1 MSSPTEEQAKAINTT
16 GNNIIVS
23 AGAGSGKTFVLKER
37 VLKTVQEGVSVEDL
51 IILTFTKNAASE
63 MKDRIRKIIS
73 EHPELKSES
82 EKVDSAYIT
91 TFDSFASSIVK
102 KYNYLLNISKDFSI
116 IDDNIVKIELTKIL
130 DEILDSYYKNP
141 TEEFNH
147 FINTNTVKND
157 TEIKKAILRLYS
169 NLGNLLDKEKFLDE
183 ALEKYFSKD
192 YINEKIDEYTNL
204 VFEKLE
210 SIKPLCET
218 LIDISPTEKS
228 IEANQDYYN
237 SIDSATTIEEL
248 KEVLDT
254 KKLAVV
260 QKQEDYK
267 DLRGKIVEIEKEIK
281 ALILYSTNELKT
293 NYLSTKTSVGVV
305 INILKEL
312 NNRIKK
318 FKENNNA
325 YEFGDIS
332 RKAIELVSKHE
343 EVREEIKQKVHEIMI
358 DEYQDTDDIQETF
371 INYIAKN
378 NVYMVGDVKQSIY
391 RFRNANPYL
400 FKSKYDTFDGSK
412 GIRIDLTRNFRSR
425 KEVIENVNDLFEAIM
440 TDAIGGANYKKEHIT
455 IAGSASSYDKSAMND
470 YDYNMEVLE
479 YKLEDKTY
487 KKEEV
492 EAYIVAKDIKEK
504 LDNKNLACHEKGGD
518 KYLAPITYSDF
529 AILVD
534 VSTNFELLK
543 KTLESFGIPSVIE
556 KAVSV
561 KEDEEILILK
571 NLVNLLIHIKDN
583 NLDIDFKH
591 SYISIARSYIWNSSD
606 EELFDLFIYNENI
619 KETPL
624 YKKMYEL
631 TSIVD
636 SKSNKEI
643 IKTLINEF
651 DIVNKLKTFNNVDNR
666 LMKLEYFVKESDSLD
681 TFGLDI
687 YGLIEYF
694 NEILASDEK
703 LEVKVKQVS
712 SNAVTI
718 MTIHGSKGL
727 EYNYVYMPYLDGKFI
742 SNNDRPRYNVNDLYG
757 FIFPFFNEGIDNTFI
772 YDLNYEHERKEIIS
786 EKIRLFYVAITRAKE
801 QFIMIHNKNEK
812 IEPCSINEDII
823 KKCSSFGDII
833 SYMSSFFSKYTK
845 TIDISTLGIDDKKE
859 ANKTNYKEL
868 IPKSDK
874 KIDIKDISI
883 DNELIENKHFSK
895 TINSIIT
902 KEEKK
907 SLEYGTHLH
916 YIFESFNFKNNN
928 LDELNITDEEKGYIK
943 NFLNHEETKN
953 ISNAN
958 TYKEHEILFTKDNN
972 LYHGIIDL
980 LVEYPTYFDIIDYKT
995 SEVDEEAYLD
1005 QLKGYK
1011 NYIEETYNK
1020 PCNIYLYSI
1029 KKDLFKKI

>member
-37 VLKTVQEGVSVEDL
+37 VLKTVQSGVSVEDL

-73 EHPELKSES
+73 EHPELKEES

-116 IDDNIVKIELTKIL
+116 IDDNIVKIELTKAL

-141 TEEFNH
+141 TDDFNH

-157 TEIKKAILRLYS
+157 TEIKKAILKLYS
-169 NLGNLLDKEKFLDE
+169 NLGNLLDKDTFLNE
-183 ALEKYFSKD
+183 ALDKYYSKD
-192 YINEKIDEYTNL
+192 YINKKIDEYTNL
-204 VFEKLE
+204 VFDKLAD
-210 SIKPLCET
+210 IKPLYQE
-218 LIDISPTEKS
+218 LIDISPTEKA
-228 IEANQDYYN
+228 IEQNQDYYA
-237 SIDSATTIEEL
+237 SIDEATTIEEL
-248 KEVLDT
+248 KEVFDT

-267 DLRGKIVEIEKEIK
+267 EAKEKISDKVKDLKD
-281 ALILYSTNELKT
+281 LITYSTAELKT
-293 NYLSTKTSVGVV
+293 KYLSTKTSVSVV
-305 INILKEL
+305 IDILKEL
-312 NNRIKK
+312 NKRIKK
-318 FKENNNA
+318 FKEDNNA

-332 RKAIELVSKHE
+332 RKAIELVRDHV
-343 EVREEIKQKVHEIMI
+343 EVREELKHKVHEIMI
-358 DEYQDTDDIQETF
+358 DEYQDTDNIQETF
-371 INYIAKN
+371 INYIANN

-400 FKSKYDTFDGSK
+400 FKSKYDTFDGTK
-412 GIRIDLTRNFRSR
+412 GIRIDLTKNFRSR
-425 KEVIENVNDLFEAIM
+425 KEVIENVNDFFEAIM
-440 TDAIGGANYKKEHIT
+440 TDNIGGANYKKEHIT
-455 IAGSASSYDKSAMND
+455 IAGSADAYDKAAMD
-470 YDYNMEVLE
+470 KYDYNMEVLE
-479 YKLEDKTY
+479 YKLEDKKY

-504 LDNKNLACHEKGGD
+504 LESKKEACHEKGGD
-518 KYLAPITYSDF
+518 KYLAPITYRDF

-583 NLDIDFKH
+583 NFDIDFKH
-591 SYISIARSYIWNSSD
+591 SYISIARSYIWNMSD
-606 EELFDLFIYNENI
+606 EELFDLFIYNKDI

-666 LMKLEYFVKESDSLD
+666 LMKLEYFIKESDSLD

-694 NEILASDEK
+694 DEILSSDEK
-703 LEVKVKQVS
+703 LEVKAKQVS

-757 FIFPFFNEGIDNTFI
+757 FIFPYFDEGIENTFI

-812 IEPCSINEDII
+812 IEPCSISEDVI

-833 SYMSSFFSKYTK
+833 SYMSTFFSKYTK
-845 TIDISTLGIDDKKE
+845 TIDIEFLGIDNKTE

-868 IPKSDK
+868 IDK
-874 KIDIKDISI
+874 TNKVINIKEISI
-883 DNELIENKHFSK
+883 DNELIDNKHFSK
-895 TINSIIT
+895 TINNIIT

-907 SLEYGTHLH
+907 ALEYGTHLH
-916 YIFESFNFKNNN
+916 YIFESYDFKKNN
-928 LDELNITDEEKGYIK
+928 LEELNITDEEKGYIK
-943 NFLNHEETKN
+943 NFLSHKETEN
-953 ISNAN
+953 ISKAN
-958 TYKEHEILFTKDNN
+958 TYKEHEILFTKDNS
-972 LYHGIIDL
+972 LFHGIIDL

-995 SEVDEEAYLD
+995 SEVDEDAYLD

-1011 NYIEETYNK
+1011 NYIERTYKK

-1029 KKDLFKKI
+1029 KKDLFKKL